1 MFSLVAYEDSDNSDE
16 DAPSKSAE
24 QEAEGDSSASSSDDD
39 SDDEGEQKEV
49 LQRTK
54 SPELREPALPS
65 ASMMLADNKKII
77 PGGVFSNPFREAEDA
92 KIASLE
98 KHVKMVDPEHK
109 TGDQKRKVCW
119 SYRKG
124 RCRFGSKCSFAHDS
138 DLILKKELHGV
149 IPEEAGEDAAAGT
162 SVETTNFS
170 RKQGTNANKK
180 KRPGLS
186 RELVPP
192 KKVLKMYHREK
203 YNGKP

>member
-1 MFSLVAYEDSDNSDE
+1 M
-16 DAPSKSAE
+16 
-24 QEAEGDSSASSSDDD
+24 
-39 SDDEGEQKEV
+39 
-49 LQRTK
+49 
-54 SPELREPALPS
+54 
-65 ASMMLADNKKII
+65 
-77 PGGVFSNPFREAEDA
+77 VFSVF
-92 KIASLE
+92 K
-98 KHVKMVDPEHK
+98 VDPEHK

-138 DLILKKELHGV
+138 DLILKKELHGG
-149 IPEEAGEDAAAGT
+149 IPEEAGEDAAAGS

-170 RKQGTNANKK
+170 RKQGTNVNKK